1 MIDKY
6 QNLIFS
12 VCYRM
17 TSDYF
22 AAQDLTQETYLSA
35 FKNIESYRDDN
46 AKARLCRIA
55 SNKCIDY
62 LRANKRTEPTES
74 EKLDMFAAGGASTSE
89 ETEDRELKRQLEA
102 NCRKLKPPYDEIAL
116 AYFYSEKSPNEI
128 ASERGQNIKTVQTQ
142 IYRARAMLREM
153 YSDMYQEYRKEAHCG

>member
-1 MIDKY
+1 
-6 QNLIFS
+6 
-12 VCYRM
+12 M

-46 AKARLCRIA
+46 AKAWLCRIA